1 MRIPG
6 GDEDRFGFWFDDE
19 FGVQDSILSIV
30 GTPTYTESSHRHHAK
45 VQKKID

>member
-6 GDEDRFGFWFDDE
+6 GDEDRFDDE

-30 GTPTYTESSHRHHAK
+30 GTPTYIHRKFPQASCQGAK
-45 VQKKID
+45 EN